1 MRVGYLGP
9 PGTFA
14 EEALLTLFGPG
25 DGLEPVPLPT
35 VPDCF
40 EAVASGQVPEALVPM
55 ENSIE
60 GSVTQTLDQ
69 LAFGPRGLVIRA
81 EAIHPVRQHLI
92 ARPGMALGDVTQVI
106 SHPHATA
113 QCSRFLRRNLPDAG
127 IAASHSTAEAVR
139 TVLAAENEPWAAI
152 GTLRAADIY
161 GGEVLADDIE
171 DNPSNSTRFILLGTE
186 PVDTSGPGRFRTS
199 VVCMLTR
206 DRPGALLAILQE
218 FALRAVNLTRL
229 ESRPAKTGLGRYH
242 FFIDIEGSQQRDLPV
257 AQAVRAIEDQQLAR
271 VIPLGSYPVG
281 APD

>member
-9 PGTFA
+9 PGTFT

-25 DGLEPVPLPT
+25 DGLEAVPYPS
-35 VPDCF
+35 VADCF
-40 EAVASGQVPEALVPM
+40 DAVAAGQVPQALVPI

-60 GSVTQTLDQ
+60 GSVTQTLDR

-81 EAIHPVRQHLI
+81 EAIHPIRQHLI
-92 ARPGMALGDVTQVI
+92 ARPGTGIPAVRRVL

-113 QCSRFLRRNLPDAG
+113 QCGAFLRRNLPDAE
-127 IAASHSTAEAVR
+127 IVAANSTADAVR
-139 TVLAAENEPWAAI
+139 IVSGAEGEPWAAI
-152 GTLRAADIY
+152 GPLRAADIY
-161 GGEVLADDIE
+161 GGEVIAEDIE
-171 DNPSNSTRFILLGTE
+171 DNPHNSTRFVLLGTE
-186 PVDTSGPGRFRTS
+186 PAPATGPGRFRTS
-199 VVCMLTR
+199 VVCMLGR

-218 FALRAVNLTRL
+218 FAMRAVNLTRL
-229 ESRPAKTGLGRYH
+229 ESRPAKTGLGKYH

-257 AQAVRAIEDQQLAR
+257 SAAIRAIEDQGLAR